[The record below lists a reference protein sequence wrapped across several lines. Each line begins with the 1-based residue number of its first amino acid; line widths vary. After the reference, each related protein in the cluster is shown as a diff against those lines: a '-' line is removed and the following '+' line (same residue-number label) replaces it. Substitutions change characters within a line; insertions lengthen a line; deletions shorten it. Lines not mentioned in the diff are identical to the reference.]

1 MLNIYK
7 QFDYLEV
14 CMKLQLMSLIRMQNI
29 TCVAVE
35 LGKSLS
41 LVQPATAEITT
52 FKNDADMNGNRTI
65 KTV

>member
-1 MLNIYK
+1 
-7 QFDYLEV
+7 
-14 CMKLQLMSLIRMQNI
+14 MKLQLMSLIRMQNI